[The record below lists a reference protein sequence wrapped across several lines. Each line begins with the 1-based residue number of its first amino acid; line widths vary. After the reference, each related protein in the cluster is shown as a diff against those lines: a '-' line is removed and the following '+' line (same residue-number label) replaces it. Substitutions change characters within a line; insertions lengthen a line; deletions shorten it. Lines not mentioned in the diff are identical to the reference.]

1 MAQEEQQ
8 PDNTQTPEDNSPQ
21 LESGTYE
28 IIRNRLKSF
37 AGELRDRLNSLN
49 GARKDVFGAIET
61 TLLGTERVTTEH
73 NCVPRDMI
81 AIGERTGELE
91 RMLTSVADAYE
102 EQVEATIS
110 AMTSLLA
117 PLMILLMGGII
128 FVVAIGL
135 LLPMMNMSK
144 MVG

>member
-8 PDNTQTPEDNSPQ
+8 PDNTQTPEDNSSQ

-61 TLLGTERVTTEH
+61 TLLGTERVTTAH
-73 NCVPRDMI
+73 NCVPR
-81 AIGERTGELE
+81 GGGPLQ
-91 RMLTSVADAYE
+91 LTVKHSPGTVWVHE
-102 EQVEATIS
+102 
-110 AMTSLLA
+110 
-117 PLMILLMGGII
+117 
-128 FVVAIGL
+128 
-135 LLPMMNMSK
+135 
-144 MVG
+144 